1 MRRSRSA
8 LLSLSNL
15 LTSNFSTLILCILI
29 FSTVSF
35 AAAPDRITGPIVSGQ
50 LIKLSAGV
58 PMKARSQY
66 DQGPADPSIEL
77 SYMTLLTVPSAS
89 QQRAITRLL
98 AQQQDPR
105 SSLYHKWLTPEQYAD
120 RFGLS
125 PNDIQK
131 ITTWLQ
137 SKGFSILE
145 VARARNFIVFSGTAA
160 QAESAFQ
167 TQIHNFKVNGEMHFS
182 NTTPPM
188 IPAALSGIV
197 TGFHGLNNF
206 RPKSQAKRGQPA
218 YTFAYQGSDYF
229 FLAPG
234 DIAAIY
240 DVSTLQNSLDGTG
253 QTLAVMGQT
262 GIYQTD
268 LTNFRQNFG
277 LSAISCATTS
287 DIITS
292 CDTSN
297 FKYIL
302 VNGSA
307 ETIYDDPNSYDD
319 LPEADLD
326 IEWSGATAPKAQ
338 VIFVTA
344 TDSNG
349 DGVWDSWYYAVDN
362 TVAPVITMSYN
373 APCEL
378 VEAETPGGEGTIK
391 PNEGTFTSDDLEL
404 QI

>member
-188 IPAALSGIV
+188 IPAALS
-197 TGFHGLNNF
+197 
-206 RPKSQAKRGQPA
+206 
-218 YTFAYQGSDYF
+218 
-229 FLAPG
+229 
-234 DIAAIY
+234 
-240 DVSTLQNSLDGTG
+240 
-253 QTLAVMGQT
+253 
-262 GIYQTD
+262 
-268 LTNFRQNFG
+268 
-277 LSAISCATTS
+277 TTS
-287 DIITS
+287 ARNPRPSAASRPTRLPTKGAIIS
-292 CDTSN
+292 SW
-297 FKYIL
+297 L
-302 VNGSA
+302 R
-307 ETIYDDPNSYDD
+307 
-319 LPEADLD
+319 
-326 IEWSGATAPKAQ
+326 AT
-338 VIFVTA
+338 
-344 TDSNG
+344 
-349 DGVWDSWYYAVDN
+349 
-362 TVAPVITMSYN
+362 
-373 APCEL
+373 
-378 VEAETPGGEGTIK
+378 
-391 PNEGTFTSDDLEL
+391 
-404 QI
+404 